1 MCKIY
6 ISWHMNISGTSF
18 TKFIQNFALL
28 FISNTSV
35 SNSRV
40 KLAKIKPTPW
50 GWTFTI
56 LKLFTF
62 FIHVIIKKI
71 VHILKK
77 SKRSVSVLF
86 IIIIIIIIII
96 IVIINDYCCC
106 CCCFFCSQKELGLT
120 KSSLQFFWKKL

>member
-1 MCKIY
+1 MYKIY
-6 ISWHMNISGTSF
+6 ISWDMNISGTSF
-18 TKFIQNFALL
+18 TTFIQNYALL

-40 KLAKIKPTPW
+40 KLAKIKQVLSNTLRLNLHY
-50 GWTFTI
+50 FKIIHI
-56 LKLFTF
+56 LHPRYHK
-62 FIHVIIKKI
+62 KKI

-77 SKRSVSVLF
+77 SKRSMSVLF
-86 IIIIIIIIII
+86 IIIIIIV
-96 IVIINDYCCC
+96 VIINDYCCC